1 MAAKF
6 MPIYAFICPQ
16 TASFRN
22 RLDLR
27 GIFGCSIFIMKKTIF
42 AVCVGAAVIITA
54 GCVSTVSDTHT
65 FATTWN
71 TDSVSGRYART
82 PEQVYDASK
91 QVIQHN
97 GVLLTEYI
105 PHDTT
110 NDVRSLEGRVN
121 NSKVWVRV
129 QAVDPKTTQVD
140 VQARSSWGTTDV
152 DLVHELEKEIALQ
165 LAR

>member
-1 MAAKF
+1 MAADKDSVQ
-6 MPIYAFICPQ
+6 MHPQ
-16 TASFRN
+16 KGSYSTN
-22 RLDLR
+22 VLDAR
-27 GIFGCSIFIMKKTIF
+27 GIFGCSIFMMKKTIF
-42 AVCVGAAVIITA
+42 AVVAGAAVMVAT

-65 FATTWN
+65 FATSWN
-71 TDSVSGRYART
+71 TDSVSGRYNRS
-82 PEQVYDASK
+82 PDQVYDASK

-129 QAVDPKTTQVD
+129 EAIDQKTTQVD